1 MSYLTKNLLNG
12 EVIMHQASITKFSY
26 VPSINTAI
34 IGCLFLK
41 YKNQIPNFHIQN
53 FDFVMMCVGD
63 VLIFVGAF
71 VALNVFVQI
80 FSTEIIATNK
90 RIILKKGLIRRNIKE
105 FPLLKI
111 ERVNVKQ
118 GITERIFD
126 IGSISIEGTGGG
138 VILIEDIGAPMKLY
152 KNIMQ
157 AIENRAP

>member
-1 MSYLTKNLLNG
+1 
-12 EVIMHQASITKFSY
+12 
-26 VPSINTAI
+26 
-34 IGCLFLK
+34 
-41 YKNQIPNFHIQN
+41 
-53 FDFVMMCVGD
+53 MCVGG

-90 RIILKKGLIRRNIKE
+90 RIILKKGLFRRNIKE

-138 VILIEDIGAPMKLY
+138 VK
-152 KNIMQ
+152 
-157 AIENRAP
+157 